1 MSWTTYGN
9 WTWPA
14 SPGNATACIVSV
26 LSRPKSRGALRLR
39 DADPTSHPVIRP
51 GYLSAP
57 DDVDTLAGG
66 LRFSARMVAT
76 RAMKEAGIEPWG
88 PEPHCGHKLK
98 YGTDEYWE
106 CYIRQAGFYS
116 RSSRAREKMSVSKLQ
131 LFLLDVLMER
141 LACDV
146 DICQGRL
153 WSCYFV
159 NCRYNHDTLSLI
171 FVKSNDHSALF
182 VLHCFCRRW
191 AVTVYHPVGTCS
203 MGVVVDSRWHS
214 TPELLRRE
222 KKSLVWTYYSSSRFL
237 FRIDFIQSTY

>member
-1 MSWTTYGN
+1 MHCVGAVEAQVERGAEVEGR
-9 WTWPA
+9 WPDEPSRHQA
-14 SPGNATACIVSV
+14 RVSV
-26 LSRPKSRGALRLR
+26 GARRRRHVGRRTEILGEDGCHQGHEGGRDRAVGARASLRAQTQVWDRRVLGVLHKASR
-39 DADPTSHPVIRP
+39 I
-51 GYLSAP
+51 Y
-57 DDVDTLAGG
+57 
-66 LRFSARMVAT
+66 F
-76 RAMKEAGIEPWG
+76 
-88 PEPHCGHKLK
+88 
-98 YGTDEYWE
+98 
-106 CYIRQAGFYS
+106 